1 MTARR
6 LDVFFD
12 YGSPFA
18 YMLWKLLPAVA
29 GRAGLNPVWRPI
41 DLLGL
46 ESFQGGLP
54 YSVKKR
60 QYVFVDVVRSAEY
73 HGIEIQIPK
82 PFPVEGARANR
93 LAAAFAGEANVDAL
107 HSAIFDAA
115 WVASRDIGDDEVL
128 GSCLE
133 AAGADAPRRLAAASS
148 ADAESV
154 VSGNLAEAEA
164 AGVFGV
170 PSMLL
175 DDELFWGIDALP
187 VLEWRA
193 TSS

>member
-1 MTARR
+1 MTSKR

-29 GRAGLNPVWRPI
+29 NRAGLAPVWRPI

-46 ESFQGGLP
+46 ESFKGGLP
-54 YSVKKR
+54 YSIKKR
-60 QYVFVDVVRSAEY
+60 QYVFVDVVRAAEY

-82 PFPVEGARANR
+82 PFPVESARANR
-93 LAAAFAGEANVDAL
+93 LACTFAGEAHRDAL
-107 HSAIFDAA
+107 HAAILDAA
-115 WVASRDIGDDEVL
+115 WAGSRDISDAAVL

-133 AAGADAPRRLAAASS
+133 AAGAAPEVWLDAASS
-148 ADAESV
+148 ADADLALA
-154 VSGNLAEAEA
+154 GNLAAAEA

-170 PSMLL
+170 PTMRLG
-175 DDELFWGIDALP
+175 DELFWGIDSLP

-193 TSS
+193 TSR